1 MKLQIFAK
9 HLDILGCSMEVFLDK
24 NSKILT
30 HGKNNNMVVINI
42 LPAGLKWIVGV
53 KILPSDKRL
62 PTYNAKL

>member
-1 MKLQIFAK
+1 MKLHIFAK

-30 HGKNNNMVVINI
+30 HDQNNNMDVINI
-42 LPAGLKWIVGV
+42 LPVGLKCIVGV
-53 KILPSDKRL
+53 KILPSDKCR